1 MTPPPA
7 TARYAQI
14 LSTGSYVPA
23 RTVTNADLERLL
35 GEPVDA
41 WLQENVGIRERHVMA
56 DDEVTSDLAAH
67 AARDALARAGVAA
80 DELDLV
86 IVSTDTPDQPS
97 PATASVVQHKLGARR
112 AGTYDVNA
120 ACAGF
125 VTAIDLAS
133 KTIAADEAYRRVL
146 VVGAYGM
153 TRHLSWKDKKTCTL
167 FADGAGAVVLG
178 PGDAPGF
185 LGAKLEAHGEYHDAL
200 GIYGGGTLHPAT
212 PEWVAANG
220 QPVVQFVRKFPSTF
234 NTERWPAVVR
244 ALLARAGKTVD
255 DVGLFVFTQ
264 LNLRTIEATM
274 AALGQPM
281 SRTHWT
287 MDRLG
292 YTGSAC
298 IPMTLHDAV
307 LAGKVKPGDLVL
319 LCASGGGL
327 AMAAA
332 LFRWTA
338 T

>member
-1 MTPPPA
+1 M
-7 TARYAQI
+7 RYARI
-14 LSTGSYVPA
+14 LATGSYAPA
-23 RTVTNADLERLL
+23 RVVTNAELERRL

-41 WLQENVGIRERHVMA
+41 WLQENVGIRERRVMA

-67 AARDALARAGVAA
+67 AARDALARAGLSP

-86 IVSTDTPDQPS
+86 VVATDTPDQPS
-97 PATASVVQHKLGARR
+97 PATASVLQHKLGARN
-112 AGTYDVNA
+112 AGTYDLNC

-125 VTAIDLAS
+125 VTALDVAS

-153 TRHLSWKDKKTCTL
+153 TRHLDWTDKKTCTL

-178 PGDAPGF
+178 AGETPGF

-212 PEWVAANG
+212 PAWIAANG
-220 QPVVQFVRKFPSTF
+220 QPAVRFVRKFPATF
-234 NTERWPAVVR
+234 NTERWPALVR
-244 ALLARAGKTVD
+244 AVLDRAGRSLD
-255 DVGLFVFTQ
+255 EVGLFVFTQ

-281 SRTHWT
+281 ARTHWT

-298 IPMTLHDAV
+298 IPMTLDEAV
-307 LAGKVKPGDLVL
+307 RQGKVGPGDLVL

-327 AMAAA
+327 ALAAA
-332 LFRWTA
+332 LYRWTA